1 MIYTDNTRAGWFT
14 EGRHTVAGQRAAG
27 GGADDLL
34 GRYLDEVGR
43 HTLLNRDGEVRLA
56 QVIEAGSAARN
67 QLKESGDALDADERG
82 RLETAAEAGD
92 EAEATFVQAN
102 LRLVVSLAKRYQSS
116 GLPLLDLIQEGNLG
130 LMHAVEKFDWRKGF
144 KFSTYATW
152 WIRQA
157 ITRGIA
163 NTGRTIRLPIHAT
176 DQLTKVRQMSATLE
190 AQLERSPTQAELAD
204 AMGLTEAAIADVFKY
219 GVDPISL
226 DSPLSVGAD
235 ATIADLIADQTM
247 VSPADAATAALLPAE
262 IAKLLSVLNE
272 RDREVIV
279 LHFGLAGEPRTLDE
293 IGRHLGVSR
302 ERIRQM
308 EARAMA
314 LLRKPA
320 NAAADTRELLAV

>member
-1 MIYTDNTRAGWFT
+1 
-14 EGRHTVAGQRAAG
+14 VAGQRTANG
-27 GGADDLL
+27 GDDLL
-34 GRYLDEVGR
+34 GRYLDELGR
-43 HTLLNRDGEVRLA
+43 HPLLDREGEVRLA
-56 QVIEAGSAARN
+56 QIMEAAAHAKDK
-67 QLKESGDALDADERG
+67 LATDERLSPAD
-82 RLETAAEAGD
+82 RLGLESTVNEGAQAA
-92 EAEATFVQAN
+92 ATFVQAN

-176 DQLTKVRQMSATLE
+176 DQLTKVRQMSAILE
-190 AQLERSPTQAELAD
+190 SRLERTPTQAELAD
-204 AMGLTEAAIADVFKY
+204 AMGLTADAIADVFRY
-219 GVDPISL
+219 AVDPISL

-235 ATIADLIADQTM
+235 ATVADLIADQSS
-247 VSPADAATAALLPAE
+247 VSPLDAAAAALLPAE
-262 IAKLLSVLNE
+262 IEKLLSVLNE
-272 RDREVIV
+272 RDREVII
-279 LHFGLAGEPRTLDE
+279 LHFGLTGEPRTLDE
-293 IGRHLGVSR
+293 IGRRLGVSR

-314 LLRKPA
+314 VLRKPA
-320 NAAADTRELLAV
+320 NAAADTWELLAV

>member
-1 MIYTDNTRAGWFT
+1 M
-14 EGRHTVAGQRAAG
+14 AGQRST

-34 GRYLDEVGR
+34 GRYLDEVG
-43 HTLLNRDGEVRLA
+43 HHQLLDREGEVRLA
-56 QVIEAGSAARN
+56 KTIEMADAARRRLE
-67 QLKESGDALDADERG
+67 QADDLTPAERG
-82 RLETAAEAGD
+82 RLERAAEAGV
-92 EAEATFVQAN
+92 EATATFVQAN

-152 WIRQA
+152 WIRQS

-176 DQLTKVRQMSATLE
+176 DQLAKVRQMSAALE
-190 AQLERSPTQAELAD
+190 TQLERAPTHAELAD
-204 AMGLTEAAIADVFKY
+204 AMGLSASAITDVLRY
-219 GVDPISL
+219 SVDPISL
-226 DSPLSVGAD
+226 DSPLSFGAD
-235 ATIADLIADQTM
+235 ATVADLVPDRSS
-247 VSPADAATAALLPAE
+247 VSPIDAAAAAMLPAE
-262 IAKLLSVLNE
+262 VEKLLSVLSE
-272 RDREVIV
+272 RDRQVIV
-279 LHFGLAGEPRTLDE
+279 LHFGLTGEPRTLDE
-293 IGRHLGVSR
+293 IGRRLGVSR

-320 NAAADTRELLAV
+320 VSGADTRELLAV